1 MVAEQT
7 AAEAVVDWALAEVA
21 AAVGAG
27 VAVPCST
34 KHRDVVDVGVVQSD
48 DAAVGCSSMMRT

>member
-34 KHRDVVDVGVVQSD
+34 KHRDVDVGVVQSD